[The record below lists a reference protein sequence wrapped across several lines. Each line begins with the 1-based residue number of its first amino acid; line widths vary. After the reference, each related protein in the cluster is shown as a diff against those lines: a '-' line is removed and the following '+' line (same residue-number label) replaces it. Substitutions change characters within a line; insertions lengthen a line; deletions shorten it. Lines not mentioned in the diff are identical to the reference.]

1 LGRKTGGPKE
11 RGRLDADGPAGKKE
25 KGKGWAAGLER
36 REKGKGGFGF
46 FFFFPNPFETTF
58 QNLLKIKPFTQ
69 FFANF
74 HKPFSQLFLKTFKAT
89 RQQTHAFQH
98 DAHTLGYFLN

>member
-1 LGRKTGGPKE
+1 VGRW
-11 RGRLDADGPAGKKE
+11 AGKKGE
-25 KGKGWAAGLER
+25 RER
-36 REKGKGGFGF
+36 RVWVFLF
-46 FFFFPNPFETTF
+46 FSNPFETTF

>member
-1 LGRKTGGPKE
+1 VGRW
-11 RGRLDADGPAGKKE
+11 AGKKGE
-25 KGKGWAAGLER
+25 RER
-36 REKGKGGFGF
+36 RGWDF
-46 FFFFPNPFETTF
+46 FFFSNPFETTF

>member
-1 LGRKTGGPKE
+1 MGPRGKKKRGRGGPLGWKEGRKGKE
-11 RGRLDADGPAGKKE
+11 
-25 KGKGWAAGLER
+25 GL
-36 REKGKGGFGF
+36 GF
-46 FFFFPNPFETTF
+46 FFFSNPFETTF